1 MISDKIENLVRYTL
15 SLGASTYLDP
25 KAMSKDP
32 AKVKRQ
38 LASVGLSKEDLLG
51 LTTTE
56 ASLIGFTKWSKD
68 DPNLYLIP
76 SWLYPAL
83 PVGLQVTGISGE
95 ESEFSPETHDSESR
109 YGCLAYGINL
119 VESDLAKL

>member
-1 MISDKIENLVRYTL
+1 MISSTVKTLVRYTL
-15 SLGASTYLDP
+15 GLAASTYLDP
-25 KAMSKDP
+25 NAMSKDP

-51 LTTTE
+51 LTTAE
-56 ASLIGFTKWSKD
+56 ASLIGFTQWSED
-68 DPNLYLIP
+68 SPSLYLIP
-76 SWLYPAL
+76 AWLYPAL
-83 PVGLQVTGISGE
+83 PVGLQVTGIWGE
-95 ESEFSPETHDSESR
+95 VSEFSPETHDSESR

>member
-1 MISDKIENLVRYTL
+1 MISSTVKTLVRYTL
-15 SLGASTYLDP
+15 GLAASTYLDP
-25 KAMSKDP
+25 QAMSKDP

-38 LASVGLSKEDLLG
+38 MASVGLSKEDLLG
-51 LTTTE
+51 LTIEE
-56 ASLIGFTKWSKD
+56 ASLIGFTQWTED
-68 DPNLYLIP
+68 DPSLYLIP
-76 SWLYPAL
+76 AWLYPAL

-109 YGCLAYGINL
+109 YGCLAYGSNL

>member
-1 MISDKIENLVRYTL
+1 MISSTLKNLVRYTL

-25 KAMSKDP
+25 HNMSKAP
-32 AKVKRQ
+32 EQTKQ
-38 LASVGLSKEDLLG
+38 ELASIGLSKEDLLG

-56 ASLIGFTKWSKD
+56 ASLIGFTLWSED
-68 DPNLYLIP
+68 DPSLYLIP
-76 SWLYPAL
+76 AWLYPAL

-95 ESEFSPETHDSESR
+95 VSEFSPETHDSESR
-109 YGCLAYGINL
+109 YGCLAYGIHL

>member
-1 MISDKIENLVRYTL
+1 MISSTLKTLVRYTL
-15 SLGASTYLDP
+15 GLAASTYLDP
-25 KAMSKDP
+25 QPMSKAP
-32 AKVKRQ
+32 AKAKQQ
-38 LASVGLSKEDLLG
+38 LASIGLTAEDLLG
-51 LTTTE
+51 LTTAE
-56 ASLIGFTKWSKD
+56 ASLIGFTQWSED

-95 ESEFSPETHDSESR
+95 VSEFSPETHDSESR

-119 VESDLAKL
+119 LPVDLAKS

>member
-1 MISDKIENLVRYTL
+1 MISSTVKTLVRYTL
-15 SLGASTYLDP
+15 GLASSTYLDP
-25 KAMSKDP
+25 HAMSKDP

-38 LASVGLSKEDLLG
+38 MASVGLSKEDLLG
-51 LTTTE
+51 LTIEE
-56 ASLIGFTKWSKD
+56 ASLIGFTLWSED
-68 DPNLYLIP
+68 SPSLYLIP
-76 SWLYPAL
+76 AWLYPAL

-95 ESEFSPETHDSESR
+95 VSEFSPETHDSESR

>member
-1 MISDKIENLVRYTL
+1 MISSTLKTLVRYTL
-15 SLGASTYLDP
+15 GLAASTYLDP
-25 KAMSKDP
+25 HAMSKAP
-32 AKVKRQ
+32 AKAKRQ
-38 LASVGLSKEDLLG
+38 LASVGLTAEDILA

-56 ASLIGFTKWSKD
+56 ASLIGFTKWSED
-68 DPNLYLIP
+68 SPNLYLIP

>member
-1 MISDKIENLVRYTL
+1 MISSTLKTLVRYTL
-15 SLGASTYLDP
+15 GLGASTYLDP
-25 KAMSKDP
+25 HAMSKDP
-32 AKVKRQ
+32 AEVKRQ
-38 LASVGLSKEDLLG
+38 LASVGLTSEDILA

-56 ASLIGFTKWSKD
+56 ASLIGFTQWSED
-68 DPNLYLIP
+68 DLSLYLIP

-109 YGCLAYGINL
+109 YGCLAYGVNL

>member
-1 MISDKIENLVRYTL
+1 MISSTLKTLVRYTL
-15 SLGASTYLDP
+15 GLAASTYLDP
-25 KAMSKDP
+25 HAMSKDP
-32 AKVKRQ
+32 AKAKRI
-38 LASVGLSKEDLLG
+38 LASVGLTAEDILA
-51 LTTTE
+51 LTTAE
-56 ASLIGFTKWSKD
+56 ASLIGFTKWSED

-95 ESEFSPETHDSESR
+95 VSEFSPETHDSESR

>member
-1 MISDKIENLVRYTL
+1 MISSTLKTLVRYTL
-15 SLGASTYLDP
+15 GLAASTYLDP
-25 KAMSKDP
+25 HNMSKDP
-32 AKVKRQ
+32 AKAKRI
-38 LASVGLSKEDLLG
+38 LASVGLTSEDILA
-51 LTTTE
+51 LTTAE
-56 ASLIGFTKWSKD
+56 ASLIGFTQWSED

-76 SWLYPAL
+76 AWLYPAL

-95 ESEFSPETHDSESR
+95 VSEFSPETHDSESR

>member
-1 MISDKIENLVRYTL
+1 MISSTVKTLERYTL
-15 SLGASTYLDP
+15 GLAASTYLDP
-25 KAMSKDP
+25 NSMSKDP
-32 AKVKRQ
+32 AKTKRQ
-38 LASVGLSKEDLLG
+38 LASVGLTAEDIPA
-51 LTTTE
+51 LTATE
-56 ASLIGFTKWSKD
+56 ASLIGFTKWSED
-68 DPNLYLIP
+68 SPNLYLIP

>member
-1 MISDKIENLVRYTL
+1 MISDKIKTLVRYTL
-15 SLGASTYLDP
+15 GLAASTYLDP
-25 KAMSKDP
+25 HAMSEAP
-32 AKVKRQ
+32 AEAKRQ
-38 LASVGLSKEDLLG
+38 MASVGLTSEDILA

-56 ASLIGFTKWSKD
+56 ASLIGFTQWSED
-68 DPNLYLIP
+68 SPSLYLIP
-76 SWLYPAL
+76 AWLYPAL
-83 PVGLQVTGISGE
+83 PVGLQVTSISGE

>member
-1 MISDKIENLVRYTL
+1 MISSTVKTLVRYTL
-15 SLGASTYLDP
+15 GLAASTYLDP
-25 KAMSKDP
+25 HDMSKAP
-32 AKVKRQ
+32 EQTKQ
-38 LASVGLSKEDLLG
+38 ELASVGLTAEDILG

-56 ASLIGFTKWSKD
+56 ASLIGFTQWSED

-83 PVGLQVTGISGE
+83 PVGLQVTDISGE
-95 ESEFSPETHDSESR
+95 VSEFSPETHDYESR

>member
-1 MISDKIENLVRYTL
+1 MISSTVKTLVRYTL
-15 SLGASTYLDP
+15 GLAASTYLYP
-25 KAMSKDP
+25 QPMSKDP

-51 LTTTE
+51 LTIEE
-56 ASLIGFTKWSKD
+56 ASLIDFTKWSED

-83 PVGLQVTGISGE
+83 PVGLQVIGISGE

-109 YGCLAYGINL
+109 YDCLAYGINL

>member
-1 MISDKIENLVRYTL
+1 MISDKIKNLVRYTL
-15 SLGASTYLDP
+15 SLGASTYLHP
-25 KAMSKDP
+25 HAMSKAP
-32 AKVKRQ
+32 EKAKRQ
-38 LASVGLSKEDLLG
+38 LASVGLTAEDILG

-56 ASLIGFTKWSKD
+56 ASLIGFTQWSED
-68 DPNLYLIP
+68 DPSLYLIP
-76 SWLYPAL
+76 AWLYPAL

-95 ESEFSPETHDSESR
+95 VSEFSPETHDSESR

>member
-1 MISDKIENLVRYTL
+1 MISSTVKTLVHYTL
-15 SLGASTYLDP
+15 GLAASTYLDP
-25 KAMSKDP
+25 NSMSKAP
-32 AKVKRQ
+32 AKAKRQ
-38 LASVGLSKEDLLG
+38 LASVGLTSEDILA
-51 LTTTE
+51 LTTAE
-56 ASLIGFTKWSKD
+56 ASLIGFTQWSED
-68 DPNLYLIP
+68 SPSLYLIP
-76 SWLYPAL
+76 AWLYPAL

>member
-1 MISDKIENLVRYTL
+1 MISSTIKNLVRYTL
-15 SLGASTYLDP
+15 GLGASTYLDP
-25 KAMSKDP
+25 HNMSKDP
-32 AKVKRQ
+32 AEEKRQ
-38 LASVGLSKEDLLG
+38 LASVGLTSEDILA

-56 ASLIGFTKWSKD
+56 ASLIGFTQWSED

-95 ESEFSPETHDSESR
+95 VDEFSPETHDSEAR

>member
-1 MISDKIENLVRYTL
+1 MISSTVKTLVRYTL
-15 SLGASTYLDP
+15 GLGASTYLDP
-25 KAMSKDP
+25 NSMSKAP
-32 AKVKRQ
+32 AKAKRQ
-38 LASVGLSKEDLLG
+38 LASVGLTAEDILA

-56 ASLIGFTKWSKD
+56 ASLIGFTKWSED

-95 ESEFSPETHDSESR
+95 VSEFSPETHDSESR